1 MLELK
6 SVTWQNFMSYGD
18 YPSTISL
25 DNSGQCLITGE
36 IVDEGDNA
44 GSHSIKKSN
53 GAGKSTIP
61 SAIQW
66 CLFGRTMHSANPG
79 SKVINY
85 FTGRDCKVT
94 VEFKNGDRIT
104 RTRGSNNCNELFY
117 IKNGEEHNSV
127 LDTLSTMKNQQ
138 LRLNKEFGLD
148 WDIFCGSVFF
158 NQYGKPWL
166 EMADQARKNA
176 IERILHINKFAYYA
190 KAAKAS
196 VDKIQARM
204 DKFNNKLESLRQQH
218 VTYTEQKTTFEV
230 AASGFEDNQ
239 KARKVELAGLIDTE
253 TKMLENIERPD
264 LERLEK
270 KWEVVSKIED
280 MIKDLRV
287 KSNRLSTQISEQEG
301 HIEYIER
308 TMQLWKTKSGKIC
321 TKCEQEI
328 AATHVASK
336 LDPLTVELEAH
347 KEKARE
353 LEGEKGKIDKTIV
366 KFQSALQDKKP
377 AMTIYDA
384 KSVITQIKRHEDS
397 IKRFKKEYED
407 IDNESDPNRT
417 SIQNIEQKLE
427 EISRQIAELEK
438 EREHID
444 HLSSYYSYIHKV
456 YHDRNKLKS
465 FVYQDHIPY
474 INSRLSHYLDVFGLD
489 IKVEITNTLSIA
501 SNMWGYDFESGGERK
516 RTDVAFMLAMFD
528 FHEAMYGRQCNVLVL
543 DEVDGR
549 MDDEGIDAL
558 INIIKEDLAPK
569 IETVLII
576 SHRNMMHDTF
586 PKEIRV
592 RRDNRFSYIH

>member
-1 MLELK
+1 
-6 SVTWQNFMSYGD
+6 
-18 YPSTISL
+18 
-25 DNSGQCLITGE
+25 
-36 IVDEGDNA
+36 
-44 GSHSIKKSN
+44 
-53 GAGKSTIP
+53 
-61 SAIQW
+61 
-66 CLFGRTMHSANPG
+66 
-79 SKVINY
+79 
-85 FTGRDCKVT
+85 
-94 VEFKNGDRIT
+94 
-104 RTRGSNNCNELFY
+104 
-117 IKNGEEHNSV
+117 
-127 LDTLSTMKNQQ
+127 
-138 LRLNKEFGLD
+138 
-148 WDIFCGSVFF
+148 
-158 NQYGKPWL
+158 
-166 EMADQARKNA
+166 
-176 IERILHINKFAYYA
+176 
-190 KAAKAS
+190 
-196 VDKIQARM
+196 
-204 DKFNNKLESLRQQH
+204 
-218 VTYTEQKTTFEV
+218 
-230 AASGFEDNQ
+230 
-239 KARKVELAGLIDTE
+239 
-253 TKMLENIERPD
+253 
-264 LERLEK
+264 
-270 KWEVVSKIED
+270 
-280 MIKDLRV
+280 
-287 KSNRLSTQISEQEG
+287 
-301 HIEYIER
+301 
-308 TMQLWKTKSGKIC
+308 
-321 TKCEQEI
+321 
-328 AATHVASK
+328 
-336 LDPLTVELEAH
+336 
-347 KEKARE
+347 
-353 LEGEKGKIDKTIV
+353 
-366 KFQSALQDKKP
+366 
-377 AMTIYDA
+377 MTIYDA

-417 SIQNIEQKLE
+417 SIQNFEQKLE

-489 IKVEITNTLSIA
+489 IKVEITNNLSIA